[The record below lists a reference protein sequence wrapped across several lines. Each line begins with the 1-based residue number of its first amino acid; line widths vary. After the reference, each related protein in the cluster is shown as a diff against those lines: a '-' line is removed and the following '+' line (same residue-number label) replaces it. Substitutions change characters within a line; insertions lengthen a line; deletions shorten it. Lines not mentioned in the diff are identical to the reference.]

1 MKIRIGSRGSKLA
14 LLQTNQIM
22 EMLKQAYPQHT
33 YEIVIV
39 KTHGDM
45 NQQARLDQM
54 NTSGIFVKKIEQ
66 QLLDHQID
74 LAVHSMKD
82 MPSELQEGLCLGD
95 VMIRED
101 SRDVLV
107 LQHAASLSELKPHAI
122 IATGSKRRKYQ
133 LLKLRPDLEI
143 THIRGNID
151 TRLKKM
157 KDMDLDGI
165 VVAAAAMHRLGLKH
179 QITQYFD
186 EEEMIPAV
194 TQGAIGLEL
203 RSDDEALKDMIHKL
217 SLPLDTREIK
227 VERAYLK
234 AVDGGCHSPIG
245 ARCHIKE
252 NSIQLRFVYGN
263 EEGTIL
269 EKSVL
274 EEPLE
279 KEHEIAEM
287 AAAYMKQH
295 VKEG

>member
-1 MKIRIGSRGSKLA
+1 
-14 LLQTNQIM
+14 
-22 EMLKQAYPQHT
+22 
-33 YEIVIV
+33 
-39 KTHGDM
+39 
-45 NQQARLDQM
+45 
-54 NTSGIFVKKIEQ
+54 
-66 QLLDHQID
+66 
-74 LAVHSMKD
+74 
-82 MPSELQEGLCLGD
+82 
-95 VMIRED
+95 
-101 SRDVLV
+101 
-107 LQHAASLSELKPHAI
+107 
-122 IATGSKRRKYQ
+122 
-133 LLKLRPDLEI
+133 
-143 THIRGNID
+143 
-151 TRLKKM
+151 
-157 KDMDLDGI
+157 
-165 VVAAAAMHRLGLKH
+165 MHRLGLKH
-179 QITQYFD
+179 QITQFFD

-234 AVDGGCHSPIG
+234 AMDGGCHSPIG